1 MTLDELFGL
10 AGRTALITGASRG
23 IGEALAQALDAAG
36 ARVVLAGRDRQRLQ
50 QAASS
55 LQNNPLVLTAD
66 LQTQEGPTTLA
77 RQARA
82 AAGTID
88 VLVNNAGGSWNEALG
103 DVDDETWARTIQTN
117 LTAAFIL
124 TRELVP
130 PMVDRGWGRVI
141 NVASVMGLVGDTHS
155 SAYAA
160 SKGGMIAMTRSL
172 AAELGRGGVTVNALC
187 PGWVETDLVSGLRS
201 DQRFEQRVVRRTPVR
216 RWGTPADMAAA
227 AVFLSGPGAA
237 FMTGQTL
244 VVDGG
249 LSATW

>member
-36 ARVVLAGRDRQRLQ
+36 ARVVLAGRDRRRLEQ
-50 QAASS
+50 VATS
-55 LQNNPLVLTAD
+55 LQNDPLVLTAD
-66 LQTQEGPTTLA
+66 LQTPEGPTTLA
-77 RQARA
+77 REARA
-82 AAGTID
+82 AATTID

-130 PMVDRGWGRVI
+130 PMVDRGWGRVV

-172 AAELGRGGVTVNALC
+172 AAELGRSGVTVNALC

>member
-36 ARVVLAGRDRQRLQ
+36 ARVVLAGRDRQRLE
-50 QAASS
+50 QAAAS